1 MRVQVGIRVGRDP
14 LALAVLGV
22 LLAAA
27 VVAGRLSAA
36 AGDPLGSSV
45 AADPRAGAPVQSGS
59 NPAEEDVAGD
69 DLALIARERG
79 WTAEEAAAYARAE
92 AALGLIGARLAAERP
107 EAYVGIALAEEPD
120 GVPSLYVKGTA
131 DPWVRELVAMA
142 PVPIRIVEGQPYSLA
157 ELEARARVVH
167 EALLAAGFGEVATSF
182 DLRRGGVIEVTVRAA
197 PDLAGGAGALLDL
210 LPAELRPDVEIRL
223 VDGPVVGPPTSGDG
237 S

>member
-1 MRVQVGIRVGRDP
+1 MTVQVGIRVGRDP
-14 LALAVLGV
+14 LALGLVAFLLVAIVSAVRPLG
-22 LLAAA
+22 
-27 VVAGRLSAA
+27 A
-36 AGDPLGSSV
+36 AGDPLDSSV
-45 AADPRAGAPVQSGS
+45 AAGPRAGAPVQSGS
-59 NPAEEDVAGD
+59 NPADEDVPGD

-79 WTAEEAAAYARAE
+79 WTAEEAAAYARTE

-167 EALLAAGFGEVATSF
+167 EALVAAGFGEVATSF
-182 DLRRGGVIEVTVRAA
+182 DLRRGGVIEATVRGA
-197 PDLAGGAGALLDL
+197 PNLAGGAGALLDL

-223 VDGPVVGPPTSGDG
+223 VDGPVVGPATSGDG